1 MIDLYSWTTPNG
13 RKVHIMLVETGLEF
27 TPHPIDIRAGD
38 QFAPDFLAISPNN
51 RIPAIVD
58 TDGPGGKPMALFESG
73 AILYYLAEKTGRF
86 LPAQGPED
94 GEARYRVME
103 WLMFQMGGVGPMFG
117 QANHFRIYAA
127 EMFAEDTIAYGKERY
142 TKEVNRLYGVMDKR
156 LGENEYLA
164 RDYSIA
170 DMAVYPWCRN
180 PERRGVDP
188 EDYPNVKRWF
198 NQIDQ
203 RPQVIEGNK
212 ILEGIPRAEMD
223 DKAWDIMFGDAQYV
237 KR

>member
-13 RKVHIMLVETGLEF
+13 RKVHIMLAETGLEF
-27 TPHPIDIRAGD
+27 TPHAIDIRAGT
-38 QFAPDFLAISPNN
+38 QFEADFLAISPNN
-51 RIPAIVD
+51 KIPAIVD
-58 TDGPGGKPMALFESG
+58 QDGPGGKPMALFESG
-73 AILYYLAEKTGRF
+73 AILYYLAEKTGQF
-86 LPAQGPED
+86 LPASGPED

-117 QANHFRIYAA
+117 QANHFLVYAA
-127 EMFAEDTIAYGKERY
+127 ERFAQDTIAYGQQRY
-142 TKEVNRLYGVMDKR
+142 SKEVNRLYGVMDKR
-156 LGENEYLA
+156 LSENEYLA
-164 RDYSIA
+164 GDYSIA

-188 EDYPNVKRWF
+188 EGYPNVLRWF

-203 RPQVIEGNK
+203 RPQVIAGNE
-212 ILEGIPRAEMD
+212 ILEGVPRAEMD
-223 DKAWDIMFGDAQYV
+223 DKAWDIMFGDSQYV